1 MWPERLEASAARV
14 DGAPALAGTAS
25 GAYPNKH
32 QTVKH
37 EVPMPHPQSHR
48 LRALIDD
55 VCAATRGM
63 TVCEFRLRKA
73 TPNAMVARRADAEVV
88 VNLMLDAFASAS
100 RRIHP

>member
-1 MWPERLEASAARV
+1 
-14 DGAPALAGTAS
+14 
-25 GAYPNKH
+25 
-32 QTVKH
+32 
-37 EVPMPHPQSHR
+37 
-48 LRALIDD
+48 
-55 VCAATRGM
+55 M